1 MKKLA
6 TLAAAL
12 LVGFASFA
20 GNTEKET
27 TYTVNAEKTVI
38 KWIGKKVTGE
48 HYGKIAVKEGQF
60 TVSGENV
67 TGKVWTDMT
76 NITCED
82 LEAGEWND
90 KLIGHLKSEDFFNV
104 EKFPTAEFNFKSF
117 ENGVVTGD
125 LTIKGITQEISF
137 PADVV
142 KGKKTFALKGKLK
155 FDRTAYEIKYG
166 SGKFFEGLGDKM
178 IYDDVELEFA
188 LIANK

>member
-6 TLAAAL
+6 TVAAAL

-20 GNTEKET
+20 GNPEKET

-48 HYGKIAVKEGQF
+48 HYGKIAVKEGHF
-60 TVSGENV
+60 NVADDKVS
-67 TGKVWTDMT
+67 GKVWTDMN
-76 NITCED
+76 NITCD
-82 LEAGEWND
+82 DMEAGEWNE

-104 EKFPTAEFNFKSF
+104 EKFPTAEFIFKKF
-117 ENGVVTGD
+117 EDGIVTGD

-137 PADVV
+137 PAEV
-142 KGKKTFALKGKLK
+142 KYGKTTFALKGKLT
-155 FDRTAYEIKYG
+155 FDRTLYKIEYG

-188 LIANK
+188 LIATK